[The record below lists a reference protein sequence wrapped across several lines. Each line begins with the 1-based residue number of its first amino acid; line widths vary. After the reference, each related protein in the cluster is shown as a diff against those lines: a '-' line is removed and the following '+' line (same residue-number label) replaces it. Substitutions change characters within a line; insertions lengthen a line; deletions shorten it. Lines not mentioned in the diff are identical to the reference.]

1 MTFLETKI
9 CEPYK
14 LERRKDSM
22 ENFEF
27 ILPTG
32 IRFGSGVIEEIGEE
46 IKTRGYKNPL
56 IVTDKGIIAA
66 GIINIIGKH
75 MKDAGVTYEVF
86 DGIVPNPRDYDC
98 DKGAAYA
105 KEIGADVLV
114 AVGGGSAMDTAKTI
128 ATIMTNGG
136 CARDWFDV
144 ELDAQSAP
152 VICVPTTCGTGSEVT
167 FNAVITNS
175 DTRLKANIFD
185 PKCAPIL
192 ALVDPELIKNL
203 PAGLVS
209 STGIDALTHAIEAYV
224 CTVAT
229 PITDAIAIKAV
240 KLIAENITKAAKEKD
255 DAALSNVMLASMMA
269 GIAFGNAD
277 TAGVHCIAECFGG
290 FYDIPHGVTNSIF
303 LADVSEFS
311 IPGNPKK
318 YAEVAEAMGVEIGGL
333 SNQEAA
339 LKGVEQVRAL
349 CDELEI
355 PKLNTF
361 KTIDPNDFEHLAEAS
376 SLHCCN
382 EHNPIE
388 ATKAQYLDIFKK
400 VYNA

>member
-1 MTFLETKI
+1 
-9 CEPYK
+9 
-14 LERRKDSM
+14 M
-22 ENFEF
+22 EIFGF
-27 ILPTG
+27 VLPTE
-32 IRFGSGVIEEIGEE
+32 IRFGTGVIEEIGEE
-46 IKTRGYKNPL
+46 IKNRGYKNPL
-56 IVTDKGIIAA
+56 VVTDKGIIAA

-75 MKDAGVTYEVF
+75 IKEAGITYEVF

-105 KEIGADVLV
+105 KEVGADVLI

-136 CARDWFDV
+136 CSRDWFDV
-144 ELDAQSAP
+144 ELDTQSAP

-185 PKCAPIL
+185 PKCAPVL
-192 ALVDPELIKNL
+192 ALVDPALIKNL

-229 PITDAIAIKAV
+229 PLTDAIAIRAV
-240 KLIAENITKAAKEKD
+240 RLIAENIVKATKEKD
-255 DAALSNVMLASMMA
+255 DEALSNVMLASMMA

-318 YAEVAEAMGVEIGGL
+318 YAEVAEAMGVEIEGL
-333 SNQEAA
+333 SQEEAA
-339 LKGVEQVRAL
+339 LKGVAKIRAL

-361 KTIDPNDFEHLAEAS
+361 DAVDPKDFEHLAEAS
-376 SLHCCN
+376 SVHCCN

-388 ATKAQYLDIFKK
+388 ATKEQYLAIFQK
-400 VYNA
+400 VYHA

>member
-1 MTFLETKI
+1 
-9 CEPYK
+9 
-14 LERRKDSM
+14 M
-22 ENFEF
+22 ENFGF
-27 ILPTG
+27 ILPTE
-32 IRFGSGVIEEIGEE
+32 IQFGAGAVTAIGEE
-46 IKTRGYKNPL
+46 IKNRGYKNPL

-75 MKDAGVTYEVF
+75 IKDAGISYEVF
-86 DGIVPNPRDYDC
+86 DGIVPNPRDHDC

-105 KEIGADVLV
+105 KEVGADVLV

-203 PAGLVS
+203 PAGLVA

-229 PITDAIAIKAV
+229 PITDAISIRAV
-240 KLIAENITKAAKEKD
+240 KLIADNIVKATKERD
-255 DAALSNVMLASMMA
+255 DQALWNVMLASMMA

-318 YAEVAEAMGVEIGGL
+318 YAEVAEAMGVEIKGL
-333 SNQEAA
+333 SEEEAA
-339 LKGVEQVRAL
+339 LKGVEKIRAL

-361 KTIDPNDFEHLAEAS
+361 DAIDPKDFEHLAQAS
-376 SLHCCN
+376 SVHCCN

-388 ATKAQYLDIFKK
+388 ATKEQYLAIFEK
-400 VYNA
+400 VYGA